1 MTNPI
6 TTQQKQAL
14 PWVVWGLSLG
24 QALLTTGNILLV
36 SVSALIG
43 KQLAPSATWI
53 TLPVALQ
60 FLGLMGVILP
70 AAHWVRRV
78 GRKKVFLMGNLTGV
92 LGAAV
97 AYWALLN
104 QQFSLFCVGTFLL
117 GMAIGV
123 GQQYRFAAVEN
134 AKAGQQANAVSLVMA
149 GGILAAILGPN
160 LAIWAKSDAAGQQ
173 YLNAFLI
180 LLGLYVLTLILI
192 AALPIRTF
200 TSSEQTG
207 EVRSYAA
214 LFKQPLL
221 SAAIVAGTI
230 GYAVMVLIMTAT
242 PLAMMSEHFEFSH
255 AAHVIQWHVLG
266 MFVPSFF
273 TGKLISRYGE
283 RTIILIG
290 CLLLLACQG
299 VNQMGHSY
307 MHFTSALVALG
318 VGWNFTFIGATT
330 LLTTTYRPAEKTKV
344 QGINDFLIFT
354 FSALAS
360 FFAGYWQNTLGWT
373 VLNALMM
380 PATVIA
386 MFLLYRGFKLE
397 SKQSLKSL

>member
-1 MTNPI
+1 M
-6 TTQQKQAL
+6 TTQQQRTM
-14 PWVVWGLSLG
+14 PRVVWGLSLG
-24 QALLTTGNILLV
+24 QALLITGNILLV

-43 KQLAPSATWI
+43 KQLAPDAAWI

-60 FLGLMGVILP
+60 FLGLMGVTLP
-70 AAHWVRRV
+70 AAHLVRRV
-78 GRKKVFLMGNLTGV
+78 GRKKVFLIGNLTGV

-97 AYWALLN
+97 AYWALLHM
-104 QQFSLFCVGTFLL
+104 QFTWFCAGTFLL

-134 AKAGQQANAVSLVMA
+134 AGSGQQANAVSLVMA
-149 GGILAAILGPN
+149 GGVLAAILGPN
-160 LAIWAKSDAAGQQ
+160 LAIWAKNDAAGQQ
-173 YLNAFLI
+173 YLTAFLI
-180 LLGLYVLTLILI
+180 LLGLYALTLVVVAL
-192 AALPIRTF
+192 LPIKTP
-200 TSSEQTG
+200 SVSEQTG
-207 EVRSYAA
+207 DVRSYVE

-221 SAAIVAGTI
+221 SAAIVSGTI

-242 PLAMMSEHFEFSH
+242 PLAMMTANFEFSH
-255 AAHVIQWHVLG
+255 SAHVIQWHVLG

-273 TGKLISRYGE
+273 TGKLIARYGE

-290 CLLLLACQG
+290 CMLLLACQG

-307 MHFTSALVALG
+307 MHFTTALIALG

-330 LLTTTYRPAEKTKV
+330 LLTRTYRPAEKAKV
-344 QGINDFLIFT
+344 QGINDFLIFS

-360 FFAGYWQNTLGWT
+360 LCAGYWQNTLGWA

-380 PATVIA
+380 PATLIA
-386 MFLLYRGFKLE
+386 MVLLYRGFKLE
-397 SKQSLKSL
+397 SKQVA